1 VAFRNRIFV
10 SPMCEYSSVDG
21 MPNDWHLVHLGSRA
35 VGGAGLVLTEAT
47 AITAQ
52 GRISPADT
60 GIWNDEQAAAFRR
73 INQFIRGQGAVPGIQ
88 LAHAGRKAAT
98 RVPWL
103 GGGPM
108 TADEGPWEIIA
119 PSALPF
125 DTKYATPHALT
136 TAELDDVEAEWVAAA
151 RRSLAAEFDVVELH
165 MAHGYLLH
173 QFLSPLSNQRTDE
186 YGGSLEN
193 RMRYPLRI
201 ARAVRAVWPERLPL
215 FVRISATDWTEG
227 GWDAEQSVQLAAR
240 LKALGVDLIDCSTG
254 GNVPHVKIPVGPG
267 YQVPFAERIRSD
279 TGIATGAV
287 GMITEPAQ
295 ANEIVASGK
304 ADAVI
309 MARELLRDPY
319 WPMHAARALGGE
331 VRWPEQYL
339 RAKN

>member
-1 VAFRNRIFV
+1 
-10 SPMCEYSSVDG
+10 
-21 MPNDWHLVHLGSRA
+21 
-35 VGGAGLVLTEAT
+35 
-47 AITAQ
+47 
-52 GRISPADT
+52 
-60 GIWNDEQAAAFRR
+60 
-73 INQFIRGQGAVPGIQ
+73 
-88 LAHAGRKAAT
+88 
-98 RVPWL
+98 
-103 GGGPM
+103 
-108 TADEGPWEIIA
+108 
-119 PSALPF
+119 
-125 DTKYATPHALT
+125 
-136 TAELDDVEAEWVAAA
+136 
-151 RRSLAAEFDVVELH
+151 
-165 MAHGYLLH
+165 
-173 QFLSPLSNQRTDE
+173 
-186 YGGSLEN
+186 
-193 RMRYPLRI
+193 
-201 ARAVRAVWPERLPL
+201 VRAVWPERLPL